1 MTERPILFTGEMV
14 RAIFDRGK
22 TQTRRLAEP
31 RLQLVPRR
39 KVTADALPWQSRME
53 AERIAIAPPHRY
65 RATIGRAGAVCAVY
79 GADLEDDRLGVKPG
93 EFDFLCPYASGRT
106 YLDDGW
112 RIDVEPDQRLWVRET
127 AALYSYPQARTI
139 PFSEY
144 GGGRNDYMVQYRA
157 GYPDARIQVAPPER
171 WTPGIHVPRWAS
183 RLTLGVTQVRLQR
196 LQDITEAD
204 AAAEGVL
211 PFHEAYK
218 HVGTDQRI
226 ACHRTGTVP
235 DRHYPDFLA
244 REAPYRASYAVLW
257 DTINGDRV
265 LWVDNPWVWAVTF
278 KVHEIK
284 ERVPS

>member
-1 MTERPILFTGEMV
+1 MTERPILFTGEMI
-14 RAIFDRGK
+14 RAIFGGK

-31 RLQLVPRR
+31 RLQLVPRL
-39 KVTADALPWQSRME
+39 KVTADALPFMVYPTPTP
-53 AERIAIAPPHRY
+53 IAVAPPHRY

-79 GADLEDDRLGVKPG
+79 GADHAKDRLGMKPG

-106 YLDDGW
+106 YLDDGHW
-112 RIDVEPDQRLWVRET
+112 RIDVDPDQRLWVRET
-127 AALYSYPQARTI
+127 AALYSYPQSRSI
-139 PFSEY
+139 PFAEY

-171 WTPGIHVPRWAS
+171 WTPAIHVPRWAS
-183 RLTLGVTQVRLQR
+183 RITLTVAQVRLQR

-211 PFHEAYK
+211 PFHEAYE
-218 HVGTDQRI
+218 GISADQRI
-226 ACHRTGTVP
+226 ACNRAGEVP
-235 DRHYPDFLA
+235 DKRYPDFLA